1 MFLAVL
7 LSTALFALITAGTH
21 LPLMA
26 DDYSWLAIPLKNP
39 GFTITDLYIFARMP
53 VTAGVMTGVLKSG
66 WLENYPMSY
75 VTLMFAVHATAFALL
90 LRSFKAALP
99 LSIYLIAAVLFAFQP
114 GNYEIHLWHLNS
126 SFSIGALL
134 VAISASIQ
142 SRKLWPIQVL
152 GFSLAML
159 TYDTYPLMIL
169 GVVGLSWILKRG
181 DWKRLAIAAVTAFAI
196 DVAVKM
202 IIGHAVGFL
211 HAPPA
216 EHSPLVIIS
225 HFKTV
230 LRMLGLIHFY
240 KADWPLT
247 LVEWTAIGILVTAIL
262 RRRLMNPRQLA
273 LLFALPFAAAL
284 PLSLMVYSAE
294 RAYFGPQL
302 IRGVVLAILLSTVLM
317 TWETRRW
324 AVSAIV
330 LFSIAYFGQWAYILH
345 SKRQN
350 EAILEAQESRL
361 VAQMSACT
369 SPCML
374 EVPAPDTGLTK
385 DYIVTVAFW
394 PAYFERIHYKYFP
407 QKDIHFE
414 CKDAGKIF

>member
-26 DDYSWLAIPLKNP
+26 DDYAWLAIPLKNP

-53 VTAGVMTGVLKSG
+53 VTASILTGVLKSG
-66 WLENYPMSY
+66 WVENYPMSY
-75 VTLMFAVHATAFALL
+75 VTLMFAVHAAAFAIL
-90 LRSFKAALP
+90 LRSFKVALP

-114 GNYEIHLWHLNS
+114 DNYEIHLWHLNS
-126 SFSIGALL
+126 TFSVGALL
-134 VAISASIQ
+134 VAASAAIQ
-142 SRKLWPIQVL
+142 SRKLWPLQVL

-169 GVVGLSWILKRG
+169 GVVGLSRILKRG
-181 DWKRLAIAAVTAFAI
+181 DWKRLAAAAVTAFAMNVVI
-196 DVAVKM
+196 K
-202 IIGHAVGFL
+202 ILIGRAVGFL
-211 HAPPA
+211 QVPPV

-225 HFKTV
+225 HIKTV

-247 LVEWTAIGILVTAIL
+247 LVEWTAIGILITAII
-262 RRRLMNPRQLA
+262 RRKLMDTRQLT
-273 LLFALPFAAAL
+273 LLFALPFIAAL
-284 PLSLMVYSAE
+284 PLSLMAYSAE

-302 IRGVVLAILLSTVLM
+302 IRGLVLAIFLSTVLM
-317 TWETRRW
+317 AKETRRW

-350 EAILEAQESRL
+350 EVILEAQESRL

-369 SPCML
+369 SPCTL

-385 DYIVTVAFW
+385 DYVVTVAFW
-394 PAYFERIHYKYFP
+394 PAYFERMHYKYFP
-407 QKDIHFE
+407 QKDIRFN
-414 CKDAGKIF
+414 CKDAGKVF